1 MKPFVRIKDF
11 STHARTSLLS
21 RAYLWLAW
29 GSFLAAAATIVIH
42 LRFVVL
48 PLSLFLL
55 GSVSYLLA
63 GRRSLYLFLFLLPLV
78 NSLPS
83 LFFNGYPFNYMATA
97 LFALAGMGA
106 ASLLKKER
114 LSFAFPGSRIYFLF
128 LALLWLSVLF
138 VFLRWSNLIYS
149 LPAFFRDTPI
159 TPEGQRLSFGVIFP
173 VATLFLFSFSPL
185 LVALVGHHRF
195 SAREALPPLSLGL
208 SLSVGLAL
216 VQKTIYPGFLH
227 QKWWMETLGHVN
239 GGFSDY
245 NAFGFFSG
253 LIFLWQAMTLID
265 EWQTSKAW
273 RRIAAVPFL
282 LTSLAGISLSGCRT
296 ALLFVLAAFVYVLFS
311 RKIPLWL
318 RGIFV
323 STLVILFLVAG
334 GALKTRMHYSLEHL
348 QKLKDSPNLMQ
359 GIDNLTFGR
368 VMMIKN
374 SFSLVRRFPL
384 LGVGAGNFLFYLKYD
399 NYKKVYWED
408 LPLNQYLLILDELG
422 FVGLAVFIVFLLNL
436 AHASTRS
443 QRFLL
448 LGSGLALLFNFFFW
462 FPECMLLFF
471 VLFSAN
477 SVKDPPPR
485 LKRNWG
491 TAGIV
496 FLLAL
501 SLLGHVLGWR
511 SLDPVNWSKEKGTN
525 HDYGFWYPEKGT
537 TGEFRWSLSS
547 AGIYVFKDH
556 PPRIRLSCA
565 APLPLL
571 RDGKQAVRI
580 FWRGKFQRIV
590 VFRDNRD
597 VLWEP
602 PAGQSGFLEIRVRP
616 TFNLKAMGRGEEG
629 RDLGVQ
635 VYMER

>member
-1 MKPFVRIKDF
+1 
-11 STHARTSLLS
+11 
-21 RAYLWLAW
+21 
-29 GSFLAAAATIVIH
+29 
-42 LRFVVL
+42 
-48 PLSLFLL
+48 
-55 GSVSYLLA
+55 
-63 GRRSLYLFLFLLPLV
+63 
-78 NSLPS
+78 
-83 LFFNGYPFNYMATA
+83 
-97 LFALAGMGA
+97 
-106 ASLLKKER
+106 
-114 LSFAFPGSRIYFLF
+114 
-128 LALLWLSVLF
+128 
-138 VFLRWSNLIYS
+138 
-149 LPAFFRDTPI
+149 
-159 TPEGQRLSFGVIFP
+159 
-173 VATLFLFSFSPL
+173 
-185 LVALVGHHRF
+185 
-195 SAREALPPLSLGL
+195 L

-253 LIFLWQAMTLID
+253 LVFLWQAMTLID

-273 RRIAAVPFL
+273 RRIAAAPFL

-471 VLFSAN
+471 IRFAAN